1 MVVTVQEAPDDVT
14 GAAGVLA
21 GGCGGGASWELAA
34 LLGWLVAGPAPV
46 CDGEGT
52 GEPAVDAG
60 GGLTG
65 DWLAAGRTVLAWP
78 ADAKAAARAVV
89 APTAP
94 AVIASDSDLMRPNT
108 RCRCA
113 TAQYDVA

>member
-1 MVVTVQEAPDDVT
+1 MTPVARVAYHSGLTVVVTVQEAPDDVT

-52 GEPAVDAG
+52 GEPAVAAG

-65 DWLAAGRTVLAWP
+65 DWLVAGRTVLAWP
-78 ADAKAAARAVV
+78 G
-89 APTAP
+89 TA
-94 AVIASDSDLMRPNT
+94 
-108 RCRCA
+108 
-113 TAQYDVA
+113 

>member
-1 MVVTVQEAPDDVT
+1 MVVTVQEAPDEVT

-21 GGCGGGASWELAA
+21 GGCGGGASWELGA

-78 ADAKAAARAVV
+78 GTAWANAAARPAVAAV
-89 APTAP
+89 AP
-94 AVIASDSDLMRPNT
+94 AVIATDSDLMRPNT
-108 RCRCA
+108 RCR
-113 TAQYDVA
+113 